1 MPARTPH
8 LRLVV
13 GPMFSG
19 KSSYL
24 LHIKRKYEVWNKRVL
39 VVTHKKDERYGM
51 SQKVVTHNLDN
62 CDALAVEEIFNVYEH
77 IRREKKKGRLY
88 DLVLIDE
95 GQFFHDLYGWT
106 PPIIEE
112 FGCSI
117 VVAALVSN
125 YQKKPYSQVVSLLAE
140 ADKIVLLRA
149 CCSYPECDR
158 KAPFTSRRK
167 DFSQDNSA
175 TDVVGAGDIYQSFC
189 REHWQ
194 DHWDVD
200 HTL

>member
-1 MPARTPH
+1 MPPNFTKRKTPH

-39 VVTHKKDERYGM
+39 VVTHKKDERYGL

-62 CDALAVEEIFNVYEH
+62 CAALAVERVKDVYTH
-77 IRREKKKGRLY
+77 IRQEKKEGRLY

-95 GQFFHDLYGWT
+95 GQFFQDIYVWT
-106 PPIIEE
+106 PSIIEK

-125 YQKKPYSQVVSLLAE
+125 YQKKPYTQVVSLLAE
-140 ADKIVLLRA
+140 ADKVVLLRA

-167 DFSQDNSA
+167 EFSKE
-175 TDVVGAGDIYQSFC
+175 TDENIVAAGDVYQSFC
-189 REHWQ
+189 REHW
-194 DHWDVD
+194 DISYD
-200 HTL
+200 